1 MRTRSVALTIVAVS
15 VGVFF
20 VLSVGAASGTAR
32 ATSKRVTPR
41 IMTCASK
48 TVYEPKN
55 YVIACADANSLLVNI
70 HWTSWT
76 PTSASA
82 LATYS
87 ANDCT
92 PNCAAGKFH
101 SYSARASFSGTKRTK
116 YGPLYS
122 RLKVSYA
129 IGSKVHSFSTTL
141 PLRPLA

>member
-1 MRTRSVALTIVAVS
+1 MRTRSVAMTIVAIS
-15 VGVFF
+15 VGMFF
-20 VLSVGAASGTAR
+20 VLGVGAASGTAR
-32 ATSKRVTPR
+32 VTSKRVTPR
-41 IMTCASK
+41 IMTCAGK
-48 TVYEPKN
+48 TVYEPKS
-55 YVIACADANSLLVNI
+55 YVITCADANSLLVKI

-92 PNCAAGKFH
+92 PYCAAGKFH
-101 SYSARASFSGTKRTK
+101 SYPARVLFSGTDHTK

-122 RLKVSYA
+122 RLEVSYA
-129 IGSKVHSFSTTL
+129 IGSKVHSYWTTL